1 MYVRFKH
8 NNQIKDGLLE
18 DGAITI
24 LTASMLD
31 GGQLT
36 LETVSAE
43 DVTFLA
49 PCMPSKIVCVGL
61 NYKDHAE
68 EMSMEMPKEP
78 LLFLK
83 PSTSVIGHGEDI
95 IAPPHSKRLDYEGE
109 LAIIIGRK
117 AKNIKSSDAP
127 DYIFGFSCAND
138 FTARDLQLA
147 DGQWARGKSFDTF
160 CPIGPGVVKTINEN
174 DAKIELRVNGVV
186 KQSSNLNQL
195 IFSVNEVVSYI
206 SEQMT
211 LLPGDVVL
219 TGTPHGVGSVEPGDT
234 MSISI
239 SGIGTLSNTLAKA

>member
-1 MYVRFKH
+1 MYVSFKH
-8 NNQIKDGLLE
+8 NSQIKDGFIE
-18 DGAITI
+18 DGAIKI

-31 GGQLT
+31 GGQPT

-43 DVTFLA
+43 DVSFLA

-68 EMSMEMPKEP
+68 EMGMEMPKEP

-160 CPIGPGVVKTINEN
+160 CPIGPGVVKTIDEN
-174 DAKIELRVNGVV
+174 DAKIELRVNGII

-239 SGIGTLSNTLAKA
+239 SGIGTLSNTLTKA